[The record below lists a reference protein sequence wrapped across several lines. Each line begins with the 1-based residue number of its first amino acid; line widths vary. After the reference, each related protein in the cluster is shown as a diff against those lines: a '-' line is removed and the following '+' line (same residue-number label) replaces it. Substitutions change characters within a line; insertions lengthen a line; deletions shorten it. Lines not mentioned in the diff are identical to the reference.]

1 MQECYKWWRNF
12 FQWLI
17 KSQIWKK
24 QIEKMIVHSIVFNG
38 IVLKLILMFICYYF
52 VYFHRTIKTTINKEI
67 YKLLLIRFHII
78 KESIFYMVTYE
89 RAIFLSKNLFKRI
102 KSSPKIFNIFWI
114 FDTISIWKIFG
125 TFIYFIF
132 FYSEIMKEHQNICNL
147 NVCSI

>member
-1 MQECYKWWRNF
+1 
-12 FQWLI
+12 
-17 KSQIWKK
+17 
-24 QIEKMIVHSIVFNG
+24 MIVHSIVFNG

-89 RAIFLSKNLFKRI
+89 RTIFLSRNLFKINRI
-102 KSSPKIFNIFWI
+102 LKFLTFSEFLIQFLSEKFLVLL
-114 FDTISIWKIFG
+114 SILF
-125 TFIYFIF
+125 FF